1 MITCHIASIGERKES
16 LRLVLNAV
24 SPQVERVYVSL
35 NNYDSVPTWLYQYG
49 NVWHESL
56 NNSLGDASKFLKVN
70 AQDGICMFLDDDLIV
85 PKTYVKDMLKGL
97 KRYGGAV
104 SLHGKIY
111 NRPIVHFKKGFANY
125 RCLNT
130 VDHDVT
136 GIEVLGT
143 GCMIFDNQEVKI
155 SLEDFKFRNMA
166 DILFSKVLYE
176 RGIPM
181 TVLKH
186 RYGYLRYIPQKTT
199 IWMQAKDCTIHTAI
213 LKSFLK

>member
-35 NNYDSVPTWLYQYG
+35 NDYDSVPTWLYQYG
-49 NVWHESL
+49 NVWHEML

-70 AQDGICMFLDDDLIV
+70 SQAGECVVLDDDLIV
-85 PKTYVKDMLKGL
+85 PRGFVKDMMGGL
-97 KRYGGAV
+97 KKYGGAV

-155 SLEDFKFRNMA
+155 DLSNFPHRNMA
-166 DILFSKVLYE
+166 DILFSKVLYG

-199 IWMQAKDCTIHTAI
+199 IWMQTRDCTQHTLLLQSY
-213 LKSFLK
+213 LK